1 MPDEAFQPTHIAFP
15 RRQFGV
21 SAPVN
26 RSFQAAWFNRFKW
39 LHYDVGQDSAY
50 CFVCCKAVKERKVKL
65 SSYAE
70 ESFLVKGFTN
80 WKDATRIFARHEN
93 CEFHQISAAALA
105 NRVNVGDMLSKQAAT
120 EKQQNRQYLLKVLT
134 SIRFLA
140 RQGLPFRGDGD
151 ETDSN
156 LHQLLLLR
164 GDDYPP
170 IHQFLER
177 QQLKYTAHEVQNELL
192 SIMSQQILRGIALQI
207 QKAVYFTVMIDETS
221 DCSNKEQVVLV
232 FRWVSEDLV
241 AHEEFIGLYLTES
254 ITSAALVAII
264 EDTILRM
271 NIKLEH
277 CRGQCYDG
285 ASAMTGVKN
294 GVSKVI
300 ASKESQAIF
309 SHCYGHALNLGVGDT
324 IKQCQLMKSSLE
336 VVAEISKLIKK
347 SPKRDSV
354 FQKLKSDLAPDTPG
368 FRVLCP
374 TRWTVRAAS
383 LQSVLDNYEVLLG
396 VWNDALS
403 SKLDG
408 EMRARIIGVDTQMH
422 TFDFLFGIT
431 LGNLLLRHTDNL
443 SKSLQIK
450 SLSAAEGQRLAS
462 LTLHVLKSLRDEDN
476 FKNFYARVLQDQVRF
491 QIDDPT
497 LPRKRRAPQRLL
509 IGTTSGDFHTSPEDR
524 YRQIYYEAL
533 DFVVQAVSDR
543 FDQPGY
549 RVYQNLQEL
558 LLNACKGD
566 AYQDQLEAVLDIYKD
581 DLSKLELE
589 AQLPLLKPLF
599 QDVCKELSTNFS
611 VHDAVH
617 VLSELSVSGRSA
629 FSGVWKVLKLLLVLP
644 ATNATSER
652 SFSALRRLKTYLR
665 TTMTEQFDGSTC
677 PQRTY

>member
-1 MPDEAFQPTHIAFP
+1 M
-15 RRQFGV
+15 
-21 SAPVN
+21 
-26 RSFQAAWFNRFKW
+26 
-39 LHYDVGQDSAY
+39 
-50 CFVCCKAVKERKVKL
+50 
-65 SSYAE
+65 
-70 ESFLVKGFTN
+70 FT
-80 WKDATRIFARHEN
+80 RHEN
-93 CEFHQISAAALA
+93 CEFHQLSAAALA

-120 EKQQNRQYLLKVLT
+120 KKQQNRQYLFKVLT
-134 SIRFLA
+134 SIRFLT
-140 RQGLPFRGDGD
+140 RQGLPLRGDGD
-151 ETDSN
+151 ESDSH

-164 GDDYPP
+164 GEDYPP
-170 IHQFLER
+170 IHQFLQR

-192 SIMSQQILRGIALQI
+192 SIMSQQILRGIVLQI
-207 QKAVYFTVMIDETS
+207 KNAKYVTVMIDETS

-254 ITSAALVAII
+254 ISSAALIKII
-264 EDTILRM
+264 EETILRM
-271 NIKLEH
+271 NIKLEN

-285 ASAMTGVKN
+285 ASAMTGIKN
-294 GVSKVI
+294 GVATVI
-300 ASKESQAIF
+300 ASRESRAIF

-347 SPKRDSV
+347 SPKRDSI
-354 FQKLKSDLAPDTPG
+354 FQKLKSDLAPDTPS

-374 TRWTVRAAS
+374 TRWTVHAAS

-422 TFDFLFGIT
+422 TFDFLFGVS

-443 SKSLQIK
+443 SKSLQKK

-462 LTLHVLKSLRDEDN
+462 LTLDVLKSLRDGDN
-476 FKNFYARVLQDQVRF
+476 FDSFYARVLQDQVHLEVNE
-491 QIDDPT
+491 PT

-509 IGTTSGDFHTSPEDR
+509 VGSTIGDFHSTPEDR

-533 DFVVQAVSDR
+533 AFVVQAVSDR

-558 LLNACKGD
+558 LLKACKGD
-566 AYQDQLEAVLDIYKD
+566 SYQDYLDAVLEIYKD

-589 AQLPLLKPLF
+589 AQLPLLKPLCK
-599 QDVCKELSTNFS
+599 DVCKELCSNFS
-611 VHDAVH
+611 VHDAVN
-617 VLSELSVSGRSA
+617 VLSMLSAPERSA
-629 FSGVWKVLKLLLVLP
+629 FSGVWKVLKLLLVYQLQM
-644 ATNATSER
+644 AH
-652 SFSALRRLKTYLR
+652 
-665 TTMTEQFDGSTC
+665 
-677 PQRTY
+677 QRGPFQH